1 MDKQLHDFRT
11 IPPLPPLLRNT
22 LILVSCALVT
32 MFVCAQLYVSKA
44 PTHEA
49 VSGFERP

>member
-11 IPPLPPLLRNT
+11 IPPLPPLPRNA
-22 LILVSCALVT
+22 LILLSCGLVA
-32 MFVCAQLYVSKA
+32 MFISAQLYVSQA

-49 VSGFERP
+49 VSGFERS